1 MHLLLTL
8 TLIWAG
14 LLVLALA
21 TGLILIAKSL
31 WIVRRLLGQV
41 SDGLKVVESNTAP
54 LENHILTL
62 TGGLSGV
69 LEQLKIIERYLANAE
84 STLPAAS
91 KQEVA

>member
-1 MHLLLTL
+1 MHLLITL

-31 WIVRRLLGQV
+31 WIVRRALAQV

-54 LENHILTL
+54 LEDHILTL
-62 TGGLSGV
+62 NGGLSGV
-69 LEQLKIIERYLANAE
+69 LEQLKIIERHLANAE
-84 STLPAAS
+84 STLPAGR